1 MAYDRLAGKKTLKVA
16 GFLDE
21 FEKDE
26 VKKNIDIVRLFSS
39 FGVKLN
45 KKGKSYTGLCPWH
58 DDKNPSLSVDRDKGL
73 YNCFGCG
80 ESGDIFS
87 LVEKMKGFSFAQAL
101 KYLKQWSGGV
111 PAAPSIIKPAN
122 NKESPVPDPLALQQA
137 ASREIPPA
145 SPTLNLK
152 PLPEITLHTVAQ
164 YYHKRLFASREAKK
178 YLEKRG
184 FSLSELLVR
193 FGVGFADGSILSR
206 ISNGQKGKLK
216 SLGVLRDNGKEH
228 FHDCITLPLH
238 DSLGSITGFYG
249 RKINDNTR
257 LKHLYLKGPHRGIFN
272 RKASKV
278 YDEII
283 LTESILDALS
293 LISLSFENVQALY
306 GTNGL
311 TDEHLSL
318 LKADRVKSVIL
329 ALDSDE
335 AGSKASEKL
344 ENRLTGEGFSVK
356 LITPPSG
363 KDWNEALLSGVSG
376 DNIRTLID
384 QAPITADRKEVS
396 GLEVKRQGSQYL
408 ATSGGISYRI
418 LGVKSLFVSSLRVNI
433 KAEYEESTFLDN
445 VDLYSARSRSS
456 FSSCLAQLF
465 GVEGMRVE
473 NDLLSIVDYL
483 EEERDRELD
492 RRSDNAPREL
502 TEQERALGLELLM
515 SPDLFDRIT
524 SDLETLGYVGEELNK
539 QLLYIAASSRKMED
553 PISVLIL
560 SQSASGK
567 SLLVETIR
575 RLIPPDD
582 VVAVTSLSDQALN
595 YLPQGGLEHKFL
607 ILGETVHSEVVEHQI
622 REMLSSHELSRLV
635 TMKDPKTGELSTR
648 MVKSPVMVAA
658 AMSSTANEI
667 NPENASRAFVINID
681 ESREQTR
688 KIHSRQRGKYSLKR
702 HSDRKNRIP
711 QIIAQHQAAQRLL
724 TPRLIINPYAERLVF
739 PDGLMRTR
747 RDHERFID
755 LIAAVCFL
763 RQFRKQEKEHRD
775 PAAGE
780 HLHYIECDLS
790 DYRIAFRIMRSTL
803 PATLSNFPPSAY
815 ELYEAVRGLLKQKAQ
830 LEKLKITEVTIS
842 QRQIREATEFS
853 QRWIKRYMQVLTSW
867 EYLTATGSR
876 HRGSR
881 NLYRLVADEPIHLID
896 LSMIPTPEA
905 MESLNG

>member
-1 MAYDRLAGKKTLKVA
+1 MGEAFSFLLFLLFFLLFFFFNDTATTEIYTLSLHDA
-16 GFLDE
+16 LP
-21 FEKDE
+21 
-26 VKKNIDIVRLFSS
+26 IS
-39 FGVKLN
+39 
-45 KKGKSYTGLCPWH
+45 WH

-87 LVEKMKGFSFAQAL
+87 LVEKMKDLSFAQAL
-101 KYLKQWSGGV
+101 KYLKQWSGGIPV
-111 PAAPSIIKPAN
+111 APSIIKPAKK
-122 NKESPVPDPLALQQA
+122 KESPVHDPPALQQA

-145 SPTLNLK
+145 SPTLNQE
-152 PLPEITLHTVAQ
+152 PLPEITLHTVDR

-184 FSLSELLVR
+184 FDLSEILVR
-193 FGVGFADGSILSR
+193 FGVGFADGSILSK

-228 FHDCITLPLH
+228 FHDCITVPLH

-249 RKINDNTR
+249 RKINDNGR

-272 RKASKV
+272 HKASKV

-293 LISLSFENVQALY
+293 LISLSFENVQSLY

-318 LKADRVKSVIL
+318 LKADRVRTVIL

-344 ENRLTGEGFSVK
+344 QNRLTGEGFSVK

-363 KDWNEALLSGVSG
+363 KDWNEALLSGASG

-384 QAPITADRKEVS
+384 QAPITAGKKDPS
-396 GLEVKRQGSQYL
+396 GLKVKRQGLHYL
-408 ATSGGISYRI
+408 ADSDGISYRI
-418 LGVKSLFVSSLRVNI
+418 LGVKPLFVSSLRVNI

-456 FSSCLAQLF
+456 FSAFLSHLF

-492 RRSDNAPREL
+492 RRSDTAPREL
-502 TEQERALGLELLM
+502 TEEQRALGLELLM

-560 SQSASGK
+560 SQSASG
-567 SLLVETIR
+567 
-575 RLIPPDD
+575 
-582 VVAVTSLSDQALN
+582 
-595 YLPQGGLEHKFL
+595 
-607 ILGETVHSEVVEHQI
+607 
-622 REMLSSHELSRLV
+622 
-635 TMKDPKTGELSTR
+635 
-648 MVKSPVMVAA
+648 
-658 AMSSTANEI
+658 
-667 NPENASRAFVINID
+667 
-681 ESREQTR
+681 
-688 KIHSRQRGKYSLKR
+688 
-702 HSDRKNRIP
+702 DRKS
-711 QIIAQHQAAQRLL
+711 
-724 TPRLIINPYAERLVF
+724 V
-739 PDGLMRTR
+739 
-747 RDHERFID
+747 
-755 LIAAVCFL
+755 V
-763 RQFRKQEKEHRD
+763 
-775 PAAGE
+775 
-780 HLHYIECDLS
+780 
-790 DYRIAFRIMRSTL
+790 
-803 PATLSNFPPSAY
+803 
-815 ELYEAVRGLLKQKAQ
+815 
-830 LEKLKITEVTIS
+830 
-842 QRQIREATEFS
+842 
-853 QRWIKRYMQVLTSW
+853 
-867 EYLTATGSR
+867 
-876 HRGSR
+876 
-881 NLYRLVADEPIHLID
+881 
-896 LSMIPTPEA
+896 
-905 MESLNG
+905 